1 MQVGYLNYV
10 ESSSELQHHG
20 IKGQSWG
27 VQNGPPYPLNQR
39 KHNQVLRK
47 AGAAIKQSVKKHND
61 KVAARKQA
69 KQEKKAADAERKQQ
83 SERNPRKMTD
93 QQLTD
98 NINRLRKEKEYKQ
111 LLAET
116 RHAGR
121 QKTQGILS
129 RAGSRAVETVA
140 IQAATYAARKMVSQ
154 FLADDNERARM
165 FGANW
170 VNPLQQKKDKDKD

>member
-10 ESSSELQHHG
+10 ESSSELRHHG
-20 IKGQSWG
+20 IKGQKWG
-27 VQNGPPYPLNQR
+27 VQNGPPYPLNER
-39 KHNQVLRK
+39 KHSQVLSK
-47 AGAAIKQSVKKHND
+47 AGSAIKKSVEKHQN

-69 KQEKKAADAERKQQ
+69 KQEKAAAKAAQKQQ
-83 SERNPRKMTD
+83 NERNPRKMTD

-116 RHAGR
+116 RQVGR

-129 RAGSRAVETVA
+129 RAGTRALETVA
-140 IQAATYAARKMVSQ
+140 TQAATYAARKAVSQ
-154 FLADDNERARM
+154 FLSDDKERARM
-165 FGANW
+165 FGSNW
-170 VNPLQQKKDKDKD
+170 VNPLQEKKDKDKN